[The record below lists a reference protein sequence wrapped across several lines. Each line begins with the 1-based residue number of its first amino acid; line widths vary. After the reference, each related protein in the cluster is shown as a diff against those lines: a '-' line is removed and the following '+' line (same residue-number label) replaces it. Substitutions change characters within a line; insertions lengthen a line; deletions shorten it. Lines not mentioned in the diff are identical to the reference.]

1 MLLLSGGGNVQ
12 AKTEYQ
18 VLIPFISEHRL
29 IIQSIILSM
38 EKNTNLLYKVR
49 LFGDCQDYN
58 LGLWECPSFIFLVL
72 GILNVAAMLGTYF
85 IANRYTDQPE
95 MVALIVIAI
104 STFIFVLSQSITQG
118 FDKLAQANKMKTE
131 FVSIASHQL
140 RTPLSA
146 IRWTLNLIDDG
157 RISNPTDMATYLT
170 IVKENNERM
179 IRLVNDLLDVSR
191 IEMGRLTF
199 FPKQTNIYVLIE
211 KIVKAS
217 APFAQANNVT
227 LSLEAPET
235 LPNVLTDPEKISI
248 TLQNLID
255 NAIKYTKEKGE
266 VKVSLETDNKFV
278 KIAIKDKGVGI
289 PASQQ
294 KHIFKKFFRSD
305 NVMKNQTIG
314 TGLGLFI
321 ARSIV
326 EGHRGK
332 IWFESKE
339 GEGTTFYLTLPIY
352 K

>member
-1 MLLLSGGGNVQ
+1 
-12 AKTEYQ
+12 
-18 VLIPFISEHRL
+18 
-29 IIQSIILSM
+29 M
-38 EKNTNLLYKVR
+38 EGKNNLLYKLH
-49 LFGDCQDYN
+49 LFKDCQDYN
-58 LGLWECPSFIFLVL
+58 LSLWECPSFIFLIL
-72 GILNVAAMLGTYF
+72 GLLNITAMVSTYF

-95 MVALIVIAI
+95 IVALIVIAI
-104 STFIFVLSQSITQG
+104 STFIFVLSHSITQG

-146 IRWTLNLIDDG
+146 IRWTLNLITDG
-157 RISNPTDMATYLT
+157 RISNPTDMATYVAL
-170 IVKENNERM
+170 IKENNERM

-191 IEMGRLTF
+191 VEMGRMIF
-199 FPKQTNIYVLIE
+199 SPKQTNIYVLVE

-217 APFAQANNVT
+217 GPFAQANNVT
-227 LSLEAPET
+227 LLMEAPET

-248 TLQNLID
+248 TIQNLVD

-266 VKVSLETDNKFV
+266 VKVLMEADGKFV
-278 KIAIKDKGVGI
+278 TVAIQDKGVGI
-289 PASQQ
+289 PALQQ

-305 NVMKNQTIG
+305 NVMKNQTVG

-326 EGHRGK
+326 EGNKGK

-339 GEGTTFYLTLPIY
+339 GEGTTFFFTLPIY

>member
-1 MLLLSGGGNVQ
+1 LP
-12 AKTEYQ
+12 T
-18 VLIPFISEHRL
+18 
-29 IIQSIILSM
+29 
-38 EKNTNLLYKVR
+38 EKNNNLLYKFR
-49 LFGDCQDYN
+49 LFKDCQDYN
-58 LGLWECPSFIFLVL
+58 LSLWGCPGFIFLVL
-72 GILNVAAMLGTYF
+72 GIVNIVAMISTYF
-85 IANRYTDQPE
+85 VANRYTDQPE
-95 MVALIVIAI
+95 IVALIVIAV
-104 STFIFVLSQSITQG
+104 STFIFIISQSVTQG

-146 IRWTLNLIDDG
+146 IRWTLNLINDG
-157 RISNPTDMATYLT
+157 YLKNPTDISTYLA

-191 IEMGRLTF
+191 IEMGRLAF
-199 FPKQTNIYVLIE
+199 FPKQTNIYVLVE

-217 APFAQANNVT
+217 SPLAQANNVT
-227 LSLEAPET
+227 LKMEAPET

-248 TLQNLID
+248 AIQNLID
-255 NAIKYTKEKGE
+255 NAIKYTKEKSE
-266 VKVSLETDNKFV
+266 VKVSMETASKFV

-289 PASQQ
+289 PESQQ
-294 KHIFKKFFRSD
+294 KYIFKKFFRSD
-305 NVMKNQTIG
+305 NVMKNQTMG

-326 EGHRGK
+326 EGHKGK